1 MLVRHDAMLLRIVV
15 GQYAD
20 HDKRPLSEQ
29 LLLKARDLNLQS
41 GTIMQSRTAF
51 KSSANSQVQ
60 KAIHGAWDSSV
71 VVELVG
77 SPDQI
82 KSFIEVSEV
91 LLRDVRVTV
100 QEVTSLMKE

>member
-41 GTIMQSRTAF
+41 GTVVQSRAAF
-51 KSSANSQVQ
+51 KSSAISQIP
-60 KAIHGAWDSSV
+60 KTLHGAWDSSV

-82 KSFIEVSEV
+82 KLFVEASED
-91 LLRDVRVTV
+91 LLRDVRMTV
-100 QEVTSLMKE
+100 QEVTSLIKE